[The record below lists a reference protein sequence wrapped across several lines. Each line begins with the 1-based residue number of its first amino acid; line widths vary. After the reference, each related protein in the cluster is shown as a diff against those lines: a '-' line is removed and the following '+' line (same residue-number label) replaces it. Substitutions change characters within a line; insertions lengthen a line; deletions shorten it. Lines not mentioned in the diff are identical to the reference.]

1 MFRNGFPLAYQYT
14 SAQPYGHGHQG
25 QTGYYMWSGAAEPA
39 QTLNDTGDSGN
50 SSTMSSGSPPPQEA
64 LGEHQLTSLHPH
76 NAHTHAG
83 HASIKVEDAYGGS
96 VPVGAY
102 PGMQNHHFHYQ
113 QQIQALPGITSLS
126 WAGSEQEEWRLRHQI
141 QHIHDPNKTRTR
153 EKYRVVYTNFQRLEL
168 EKEYRFN
175 RYITISK
182 KAELAKQLQLSERQ
196 IKIWFQNR
204 RAKERKQTKRVGSE
218 SENGGDDGDSGAVA
232 DDILVGSS
240 PASENQNLTEGEQE
254 IAALRSTSSS
264 TSESPNATIGQTP
277 AIQSIMDNLVDCT
290 EKYLSKTEWIKFEPK

>member
-1 MFRNGFPLAYQYT
+1 MLVTY
-14 SAQPYGHGHQG
+14 
-25 QTGYYMWSGAAEPA
+25 PA
-39 QTLNDTGDSGN
+39 G
-50 SSTMSSGSPPPQEA
+50 
-64 LGEHQLTSLHPH
+64 
-76 NAHTHAG
+76 
-83 HASIKVEDAYGGS
+83 V
-96 VPVGAY
+96 
-102 PGMQNHHFHYQ
+102 
-113 QQIQALPGITSLS
+113 
-126 WAGSEQEEWRLRHQI
+126 
-141 QHIHDPNKTRTR
+141 
-153 EKYRVVYTNFQRLEL
+153 KYVF
-168 EKEYRFN
+168 
-175 RYITISK
+175 S
-182 KAELAKQLQLSERQ
+182 
-196 IKIWFQNR
+196 

>member
-1 MFRNGFPLAYQYT
+1 MNSPDVMFRNGFPLAYQYT

-113 QQIQALPGITSLS
+113 QQIQVRICPRQKTVCL
-126 WAGSEQEEWRLRHQI
+126 QKDRLGDRFFNS
-141 QHIHDPNKTRTR
+141 DLKTWTGCG
-153 EKYRVVYTNFQRLEL
+153 EGFFQG
-168 EKEYRFN
+168 
-175 RYITISK
+175 
-182 KAELAKQLQLSERQ
+182 
-196 IKIWFQNR
+196 W
-204 RAKERKQTKRVGSE
+204 
-218 SENGGDDGDSGAVA
+218 
-232 DDILVGSS
+232 
-240 PASENQNLTEGEQE
+240 
-254 IAALRSTSSS
+254 
-264 TSESPNATIGQTP
+264 
-277 AIQSIMDNLVDCT
+277 
-290 EKYLSKTEWIKFEPK
+290 YL